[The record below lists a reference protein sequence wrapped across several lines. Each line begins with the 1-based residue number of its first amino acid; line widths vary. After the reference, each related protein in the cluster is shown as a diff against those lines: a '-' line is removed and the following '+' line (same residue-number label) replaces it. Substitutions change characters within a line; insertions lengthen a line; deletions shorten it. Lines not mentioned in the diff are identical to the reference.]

1 MTGVRVR
8 QVVLR
13 AGGDARSAE
22 RLARNLPQALQ
33 RALDARELQSRR
45 DVERTLRDAAREART

>member
-1 MTGVRVR
+1 MTVVRVQR
-8 QVVLR
+8 VVLR

-33 RALDARELQSRR
+33 HAFDAREVQSRR
-45 DVERTLRDAAREART
+45 DVERTLRDAVREARR

>member
-1 MTGVRVR
+1 MTIVRVQR
-8 QVVLR
+8 VVLH

-33 RALDARELQSRR
+33 HAVDARDLQSRR
-45 DVERTLRDAAREART
+45 DVERTLRDAAREARR